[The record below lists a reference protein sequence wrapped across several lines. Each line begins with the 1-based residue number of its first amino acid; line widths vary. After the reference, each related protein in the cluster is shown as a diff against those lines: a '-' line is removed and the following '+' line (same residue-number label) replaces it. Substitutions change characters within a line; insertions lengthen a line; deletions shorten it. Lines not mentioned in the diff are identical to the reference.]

1 MATIPMIGGT
11 RFTGETEHM
20 PDRTTPIKILL
31 FGKNGQVGW
40 ELQRSL
46 APLGELIAL
55 DRQGLRYCGN
65 LANLAGITH
74 TLQTI
79 RPDIIVNAAAYTA
92 VDQAESEPELAFR
105 INAGAPELLAQQAE
119 QIGAWLIHYSS
130 DYVFNGSGDCPWRE
144 TDLTSPINT
153 YGLSKLR
160 GEEQIRKSNCKYMIL
175 RTSWVYAA
183 RGKNFIKTILRLA
196 REKEQL
202 MIIDDQIG
210 APTGAELLAD
220 VTAQTIPQILG
231 HPEKSGVYHVAA
243 GEEISWYNYARFLLD
258 FAHEHDIPVKVRPD
272 AIIPVH
278 SEAFATAAKRPLN
291 SRLNTEKFCNTFQLC
306 LPHWQTGVARVL
318 EEIYL

>member
-1 MATIPMIGGT
+1 MRDRAAPM
-11 RFTGETEHM
+11 
-20 PDRTTPIKILL
+20 KILL

-55 DRQGLRYCGN
+55 DRRDLRYCGD
-65 LANLAGITH
+65 LADLTGITH

-92 VDQAESEPELAFR
+92 VDQAESKPELAFR
-105 INAGAPELLAQQAE
+105 INAEVPELLAQQAK
-119 QIGAWLIHYSS
+119 QIGAWLIHYST
-130 DYVFNGSGDCPWRE
+130 DYVFNGSGDRPWRE
-144 TDLTSPINT
+144 TDPASPANT
-153 YGLSKLR
+153 YGLSKLC
-160 GEEQIRKSNCKYMIL
+160 GEEQIRKSNCNYMIL

-196 REKEQL
+196 KEKEQL
-202 MIIDDQIG
+202 TIIDDQIG

-220 VTAQTIPQILG
+220 ITAHAIPQLLKY
-231 HPEKSGVYHVAA
+231 PEKSGIYHVVA
-243 GEEISWYNYARFLLD
+243 GGEVSWYDYAQFLLN
-258 FAHEHDIPVKVRPD
+258 FAREHDIPIKVSPD
-272 AIIPVH
+272 TVIPVH
-278 SEAFATAAKRPLN
+278 SEAFVTAARRPLN

-306 LPHWQTGVARVL
+306 LPHWQTGVTRVL